1 MIDKE
6 WGLLLTLR
14 RNDKSNNNRVKEIR
28 ITEIEFE
35 TEVEKEQQQEEHLIS
50 LSFSLLHNNINN
62 NSNNEEN
69 NKNNDN
75 NDKKNDNNDNNNNNN
90 YKLKLEEGVHLGEID
105 LFNSTFKQLFSN
117 ENEIM
122 SNEEKKIICCYFIRH
137 CIKKIEFEIILFES
151 LSVLLSIYQ
160 F

>member
-75 NDKKNDNNDNNNNNN
+75 NDKKNDNNNNN
-90 YKLKLEEGVHLGEID
+90 YKMKLEEGVHLGEID